1 MRRKFLCLMLVFV
14 LCGATVR
21 VPAAVCSS
29 AQQPSPEQIE
39 KIKAAVAKIGEG
51 PQARVVIKLRDG
63 SGLKGYIK
71 ESGEQ
76 DFVIRQAGTVKDTRV
91 DYAQVAEVKAPRE
104 FHVSPFVVR
113 MALIAVP
120 LIVIAAI
127 ASNQNS
133 RRNGPLVISA
143 K

>member
-1 MRRKFLCLMLVFV
+1 MHRRFLCVMLVIL
-14 LCGATVR
+14 LCGATAR
-21 VPAAVCSS
+21 VPAAVCLFT
-29 AQQPSPEQIE
+29 QQPSPEQIE

-51 PQARVVIKLRDG
+51 PQARVAIKLRDG
-63 SGLKGYIK
+63 SRLKGYIK
-71 ESGEQ
+71 EASEQ
-76 DFVIRQAGTVKDTRV
+76 DLVIRPKGTVRDVRV
-91 DYAQVAEVKAPRE
+91 DYAQVAEIKAPRE

-120 LIVIAAI
+120 LVVIAAI